1 MRLYQQVSCV
11 RPRTD
16 GIRELPIRLSDQHYL
31 LSCEISNKRMSLKR
45 KARKLERTEKN
56 SVTIFET
63 ILVTYRMYVV
73 NLIKSKNTEEI
84 MINR

>member
-1 MRLYQQVSCV
+1 
-11 RPRTD
+11 
-16 GIRELPIRLSDQHYL
+16 
-31 LSCEISNKRMSLKR
+31 MSLKR

-84 MINR
+84 IRNHKGTRMVEDEKDCHGLQTTNLKSLS

>member
-1 MRLYQQVSCV
+1 
-11 RPRTD
+11 
-16 GIRELPIRLSDQHYL
+16 
-31 LSCEISNKRMSLKR
+31 MSLKR

-56 SVTIFET
+56 SVAIFET